1 MIHKK
6 ILIAGFLEQTR
17 NYCAAFLLLGADTSV
32 LCGTGRE
39 LSLLL
44 ADGRLPDPADFDG
57 LVLPGGGDISPFFYH
72 MENAGA
78 RNIDSLLDSV
88 QFSLFQAFMAAGKP
102 VLGICKGLQL
112 INVAFG
118 GTLIQELGPESLAI
132 HAWEDADKIHIT
144 KAAHGTF
151 PAQLYGSFP
160 RVNSAHH
167 QAVGVFGEGLRAAQY
182 GPDFVVEALYHERLP
197 VLGVQ
202 WHPERMCF
210 SHAREDVED
219 GSKLLKYYLRMLR

>member
-17 NYCAAFLLLGADTSV
+17 NYCAAFSLLGADTSV

-44 ADGRLPDPADFDG
+44 ADGRLPDPVDFDG

-72 MENAGA
+72 MENAGS

-182 GPDFVVEALYHERLP
+182 GPDFVIEALYHERLP

>member
-17 NYCAAFLLLGADTSV
+17 NYCAAFSLLGADTSV

-132 HAWEDADKIHIT
+132 HRHTAIWTTHRT
-144 KAAHGTF
+144 
-151 PAQLYGSFP
+151 
-160 RVNSAHH
+160 
-167 QAVGVFGEGLRAAQY
+167 
-182 GPDFVVEALYHERLP
+182 
-197 VLGVQ
+197 
-202 WHPERMCF
+202 
-210 SHAREDVED
+210 
-219 GSKLLKYYLRMLR
+219 

>member
-17 NYCAAFLLLGADTSV
+17 NYCAAFSLLGADTSV

-39 LSLLL
+39 LPLLL

-72 MENAGA
+72 MENTGA

>member
-17 NYCAAFLLLGADTSV
+17 NYCAAFSLLGADTSV

-72 MENAGA
+72 MENAGS

-88 QFSLFQAFMAAGKP
+88 QFSLFQAFMTAGKP

-132 HAWEDADKIHIT
+132 HAWEDAAKIHIT
-144 KAAHGTF
+144 IAAHGSS
-151 PAQLYGSFP
+151 PGGRSLRGGSSGSP
-160 RVNSAHH
+160 V
-167 QAVGVFGEGLRAAQY
+167 RA
-182 GPDFVVEALYHERLP
+182 GFRGRSPVSREASSSRGAMASGAD
-197 VLGVQ
+197 VL
-202 WHPERMCF
+202 F
-210 SHAREDVED
+210 SCTGGCGRR
-219 GSKLLKYYLRMLR
+219 K

>member
-17 NYCAAFLLLGADTSV
+17 NYCAAFSLLGADTSV

-39 LSLLL
+39 LPLLL

-72 MENAGA
+72 MENTGA

-88 QFSLFQAFMAAGKP
+88 QFSLFQAYMAAGKP